1 MPMST
6 TAWFLPAVG
15 GAERTFAEA
24 SCTLD
29 TRCP

>member
-6 TAWFLPAVG
+6 TAWLLLPVG
-15 GAERTFAEA
+15 GPERAFAEA